1 MTSKNHSNSGL
12 VLSAIASA
20 NFVVN
25 TLAPNPKHRIWIL
38 GENGAGCFFEVKI
51 TLRGQKG
58 IENSAKGRKEIG
70 KNGTVAFFLFDN
82 VAT

>member
-1 MTSKNHSNSGL
+1 
-12 VLSAIASA
+12 
-20 NFVVN
+20 
-25 TLAPNPKHRIWIL
+25 L

-51 TLRGQKG
+51 TLRGPKG
-58 IENSAKGRKEIG
+58 IENSTKGRKEIG